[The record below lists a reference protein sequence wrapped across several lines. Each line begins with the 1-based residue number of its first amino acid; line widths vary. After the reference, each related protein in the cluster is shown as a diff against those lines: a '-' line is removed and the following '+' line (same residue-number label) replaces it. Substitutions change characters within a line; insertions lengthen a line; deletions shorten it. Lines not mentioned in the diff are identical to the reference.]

1 MLLKNANWSIVQRL
15 TALYA
20 ASTLAILIIIAFAL
34 YESLE
39 HNLSN
44 EIKSQLVSHY
54 QIIAGLIEKQ
64 SHNTYA
70 LIQEIQ
76 VEPMLTEDISS
87 RNFSR
92 VIGDDGQLLF
102 STTGMNDIVPSD
114 LADFRPLAVKKYG
127 LGEFTTTYYQEKKF
141 LIYTR
146 SIKLASGKYNTI
158 QVSKS
163 MDAQR
168 RLLSKYR
175 KMIMFTLVLGA
186 ILSIVLGSGLA
197 RKSMQPINK
206 VTKKLKELT
215 TEQLHER
222 LDKEKLPGELI
233 ALAAAFN
240 SMCDSLEQSFNR
252 LKQFSSDLAH
262 ELRTPINNLI
272 GEAEIAL
279 SQTRSEKEYQQVLIS
294 SLEEYQRLSKMV
306 SGLLFLAQ
314 ADSPQTKLVKHEV
327 NSREVIDS
335 VCDFY
340 SALAE
345 EKAIEVIC
353 DGQAKLLV
361 DEMLFRRVINNI
373 LANAIKY
380 SSANGVIAFNIK
392 QCKKETVIS
401 ITDNGKGIDEK
412 DLPSIFDR
420 FYRTDKARTQG
431 SGGLGLG
438 LAIVKSIMDLHGA
451 SISLESKLGK
461 GTLVKLVFPKT

>member
-1 MLLKNANWSIVQRL
+1 MLLKNANWSIVQCL

-20 ASTLAILIIIAFAL
+20 ASTLAILLIISFAL

-44 EIKSQLVSHY
+44 EIKGQLVSHY
-54 QIIAGLIEKQ
+54 QIVAGLIKKQ
-64 SHNTYA
+64 SHDKYA

-76 VEPMLTEDISS
+76 VEPMLTENITS

-92 VIGDDGQLLF
+92 VIGSDGQLLF
-102 STTGMNDIVPSD
+102 STTGMNDIVPLDVAAFHSS
-114 LADFRPLAVKKYG
+114 AMKNYG
-127 LGEFTTTYYQEKKF
+127 AGEFASTYYQGKKF
-141 LIYTR
+141 LILTK
-146 SIKLASGKYNTI
+146 SVKLASGKYNTI

-168 RLLSKYR
+168 RLLNKYR
-175 KMIMFTLVLGA
+175 RMIMFMLILGA

-222 LDKEKLPGELI
+222 LDEKKLPGELI

-240 SMCDSLEQSFNR
+240 SMCDGLEQSFNR

-262 ELRTPINNLI
+262 ELRTPITNLI

-294 SLEEYQRLSKMV
+294 SLEEYQRISKMV

-314 ADSPQTKLVKHEV
+314 ADSPQTKLVKQV
-327 NSREVIDS
+327 INARETIDS

-345 EKAIEVIC
+345 EKSIEINC
-353 DGQAKLLV
+353 NGQATILV
-361 DEMLFRRVINNI
+361 DEMLFRRVINNV

-380 SSANGVIAFNIK
+380 SSASGLITFDLVAG
-392 QCKKETVIS
+392 KKDTVIS
-401 ITDNGKGIDEK
+401 IADQGAGIDDK
-412 DLPSIFDR
+412 DLPLIFDR

-451 SISLESKLGK
+451 TISFESELGK
-461 GTLVKLVFPKT
+461 GTIVKLVFLSN

>member
-1 MLLKNANWSIVQRL
+1 MFLKNASWSIVQRL

-20 ASTLAILIIIAFAL
+20 ASTLGILFIISITL

-39 HNLSN
+39 HNLVN
-44 EIKSQLVSHY
+44 EIKSQLLSHF
-54 QIIAGLIEKQ
+54 QIVAGLMEKKPV
-64 SHNTYA
+64 NTYA

-76 VEPMLTEDISS
+76 VEPMLTESIAS

-92 VIGDDGQLLF
+92 VISNDGQLLY
-102 STTGMNDIVPSD
+102 STTGMNDIVPLDIHSF
-114 LADFRPLAVKKYG
+114 DFSTVDKSVEEK
-127 LGEFTTTYYQEKKF
+127 FTSTYYQGKKF
-141 LIYTR
+141 LILTDTV
-146 SIKLASGKYNTI
+146 KLASGQYNYV

-163 MDAQR
+163 MDSQR
-168 RLLSKYR
+168 RLLNKYR
-175 KMIMFTLVLGA
+175 KMIMLMLALGA
-186 ILSIVLGSGLA
+186 ILSIVLGSRLA

-206 VTKKLKELT
+206 VTTKLKELT

-222 LDKEKLPGELI
+222 LDDKKLPGELV
-233 ALAAAFN
+233 ALAGAFN
-240 SMCDSLEQSFNR
+240 SMCDGLEKSFNR

-279 SQTRSEKEYQQVLIS
+279 SQTRSKKEYQKVLIS

-314 ADSPQTKLVKHEV
+314 AESPQTKLVKQKV
-327 NSREVIDS
+327 NSREIIDS

-345 EKAIEVIC
+345 EKSIEIRC
-353 DGQAKLLV
+353 DGQATILV
-361 DEMLFRRVINNI
+361 DEMLFCRVINNI

-380 SSANGVIAFNIK
+380 SSANGLITLGITQSKMQTRIA
-392 QCKKETVIS
+392 
-401 ITDNGKGIDEK
+401 ITDNGAGIDEK
-412 DLPSIFDR
+412 DLPLIFDR
-420 FYRTDKARTQG
+420 FYRTDKARNQG

-451 SISLESKLGK
+451 SISLESELDK
-461 GTLVKLVFPKT
+461 GTTVKLVFANK